1 MWVSQI
7 LFVFISW
14 IEKVFIRPIYRTA
27 SPSKTDWSLIR
38 LVLQLSNLS
47 DLRLADIVQNLHTQG
62 VEVLSIEPVINAKRW
77 ISFMEEI
84 NRLKRGSNNQG
95 WVRWDI
101 AFHGTPEENVPGIVE
116 HGFQLPNKDGHKSRF
131 HVNWGP
137 GIYSSPYSTYAL
149 WYGNWIRNNVQI
161 QQKDIVQ
168 IFVCAVNRGR
178 RQYECRLENRCKH
191 RELMDGFGSHV
202 SPDGNEWVVFD
213 ERRIEPLCVMRVQ
226 KTGRQWFY
234 SWENITLRSGCGVH
248 NFYGQMVATAIE
260 AASGEKARYQA
271 FRTDVCTSE
280 GLEDLIKGEDLV
292 YRFNMDPDQQ

>member
-1 MWVSQI
+1 
-7 LFVFISW
+7 VFISW
-14 IEKVFIRPIYRTA
+14 IERVFIRRILLNTYLTAGA
-27 SPSKTDWSLIR
+27 SPKTDWSLIR
-38 LVLQLSNLS
+38 LILRLSNLT
-47 DLRLADIVQNLHTQG
+47 DLRLADIVQNLHSPG

-77 ISFMEEI
+77 ISSMEEI
-84 NRLKRGSNNQG
+84 NRLNKGTSTNHD

-101 AFHGTPEENVPGIVE
+101 ALHGTPEENVPGIVE

-131 HVNWGP
+131 QVNWGP

-161 QQKDIVQ
+161 QRKEIVH

-178 RQYECRLENRCKH
+178 RQYSCRGENRCKH

-213 ERRIEPLCVMRVQ
+213 ERRIVPLCVMRVQ
-226 KTGRQWFY
+226 KTGRQWFCA
-234 SWENITLRSGCGVH
+234 WENIMLRSGCGVH

-260 AASGEKARYQA
+260 AGSGEKARFRA
-271 FRTDVCTSE
+271 FRRDVCTIE
-280 GLEDLIKGEDLV
+280 VLEDLIKGEDLV
-292 YRFNMDPDQQ
+292 HRFNMDPD